1 MVKGVNLAALEAEYA
16 NAQPRPATSARQSDM
31 GEAVAEPSSAGS
43 AARPRRGRASEA
55 RKSEA
60 RKPAATDAAAHG
72 LPQLPPPSPVQ
83 ALRALGK
90 KALGAVKSKV
100 TGNTSKPR
108 RKS

>member
-31 GEAVAEPSSAGS
+31 GEAVAEPSSVGS